1 MMKKKNGK
9 HNVTQKR
16 KRRTKGK
23 NCLLGDLFEIT
34 FLCCGKYFMLNDKRQ
49 CKVPDCLGIIF
60 SSYTREFSVL

>member
-1 MMKKKNGK
+1 MYEKNGK

-16 KRRTKGK
+16 KRRRKK

-49 CKVPDCLGIIF
+49 CKVPGCLV
-60 SSYTREFSVL
+60 YLAWYMEFFLVL